1 MTWVFRFPSQKWDKN
16 FVNLQTHGK
25 GTITIMVWGGIWK
38 GGRTDLIVMERDYQ
52 PPQKGGYSSW
62 SYQQALQKGLLP
74 IYNGTRY
81 FQQDNAKVHTSISS
95 TTWLLNSAV
104 EVLDGWPAHSP
115 DLNPIE
121 HMWALLKRKMKQ
133 DYPDIWLL
141 KKNQLDIAEFT
152 RCLRACWW
160 SIDQAQVDRLIDSM
174 PKRLA
179 AVKKAKGWYT
189 KY

>member
-1 MTWVFRFPSQKWDKN
+1 VAS
-16 FVNLQTHGK
+16 GK
-25 GTITIMVWGGIWK
+25 EGGLTSLSWNVTTNHHRR
-38 GGRTDLIVMERDYQ
+38 GW
-52 PPQKGGYSSW
+52 YSSW

-74 IYNGTRY
+74 IYDGTRH
-81 FQQDNAKVHTSISS
+81 FQQDNAKVHTSASS
-95 TTWLLNSAV
+95 ATWLMNSAV

-133 DYPDIWLL
+133 IYPDIWLL

-152 RCLRACWW
+152 RYLKECWW